1 MADES
6 GLNPFIFPC
15 KGGLVLNSSTFTMDP
30 GQAFELQ
37 NFEPDIKGG
46 YRRINGY
53 TKWNANLVPHTS
65 ATSEKV
71 LMSAYHKGEVIAARG
86 TKVFRSTGAS
96 NALNGAINNSA
107 TTLTLDSTADF
118 STTGTILVGTEQI
131 TYTGKSTTQLTGCT
145 RGANSTSAAAHADDA
160 TLTQYWT
167 QIDTG
172 RTSAGKYTFY
182 RQNLSGTDIIVFA
195 DGANNAA
202 YFASGNSVTD
212 INGTGAP
219 ANPKFVTGHKNTLF
233 FAGMSSNPQ
242 EIVFTAP
249 YSATDFTAAN
259 GAGSIVVESPI
270 TGLFPFRDDLIIFCE
285 ERIFKLSGNSVADFQ
300 LVPISRNIGCMNG
313 FTIQEFAGD
322 IVFLGRDGLRTVAG
336 TERIG
341 DVELGSIST
350 PVHQLF
356 NVHSTIDEFDS
367 LIVPDKTQYRIFFV
381 NSSTTAKKTTKGVIA
396 HRSRDGY
403 EFSETFGLQPSC
415 TDSINEDGKV
425 YVLHGGYDGYVYRQE
440 QGNTFDGDNIIGR
453 YRSPDLTMGDAGI
466 RKNFQRVIINY
477 APEGVVNSD
486 LFLRY
491 DYEDPDAPRPA
502 AYPFDSSSIVA
513 IYGAGAYG
521 TVTYGGQSQPL
532 VRQAVEGSGF
542 AIALRVVD
550 NGTSEP
556 YSLKGFQLEF
566 DAAARR

>member
-15 KGGLVLNSSTFTMDP
+15 KGGLVLNRSTFTMDP
-30 GQAFELQ
+30 GEAFELQ

-53 TKWNANLVPHTS
+53 SKWNANLVPHTS

-145 RGANSTSAAAHADDA
+145 RGANSTTAAAHADNL

-172 RTSAGKYTFY
+172 RTSASKYTFY
-182 RQNLSGTDIIVFA
+182 RQNLAGADIIVFA
-195 DGANNAA
+195 DGANHAS

-212 INGTGAP
+212 INGTGTP
-219 ANPKFVTGHKNTLF
+219 ADPKFVTGHKNTLF

-242 EIVFTAP
+242 EVVFSAP
-249 YSATDFTAAN
+249 YSATDFTPAN

-270 TGLFPFRDDLIIFCE
+270 TGLFPFRNDLIIFCE

-356 NVHSTIDEFDS
+356 NVHNTIDEFDS
-367 LIVPDKTQYRIFFV
+367 LIVPDKTQYRIFFS
-381 NSSTTAKKTTKGVIA
+381 NSSSTAKKTTKGVIA

-403 EFSETFGLQPSC
+403 EFSETLGLQPSC

-491 DYEDPDAPRPA
+491 DYEDPNAPRPA